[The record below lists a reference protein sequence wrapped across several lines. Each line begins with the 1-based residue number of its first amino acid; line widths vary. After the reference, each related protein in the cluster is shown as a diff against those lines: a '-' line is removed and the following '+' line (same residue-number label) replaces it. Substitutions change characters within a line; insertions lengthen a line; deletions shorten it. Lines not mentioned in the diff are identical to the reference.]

1 MSGRAWN
8 MEWDVEIGIGLD
20 PTVGLNYE
28 EQADLSR
35 EAADL
40 GYEQIWTPDGAG
52 EDAFQLCALRWNAT
66 RDAVPGGVGTG
77 IGVAPVAMQTPI
89 GFAKSAGTLSKMS
102 GGRFILGIG
111 SGQADVPGYRRN
123 WNLRGDSTLGLMRD
137 YLTVIR
143 ALVRGETVDHEGP
156 SIELHGARL
165 AINPPPHTPVYLGA
179 LGPRMLKLA
188 GEAADGVC
196 LNWCSAERVA
206 SSREVVAE
214 GAKAA
219 GRDPS
224 EVKIC
229 EYIRV
234 CIDEDVEAARRA
246 YTRSMM
252 GYALGQLGA
261 PPRSY
266 RAHFERMGFADDL
279 RRVDELRAA
288 NAPVE
293 EQVDAFPPALCL
305 AVGYFGK
312 AEGAAEHFLKLAEGL
327 DIALVRIV
335 ASKPGMD
342 GARAV
347 IRACAPAI

>member
-1 MSGRAWN
+1 
-8 MEWDVEIGIGLD
+8 
-20 PTVGLNYE
+20 
-28 EQADLSR
+28 
-35 EAADL
+35 L
-40 GYEQIWTPDGAG
+40 GYRQIWTPEGSG
-52 EDAFQLCALRWNAT
+52 EDSFQLCALRWNAT
-66 RDAVPGGVGTG
+66 RDVVSGGLGTG
-77 IGVAPVAMQTPI
+77 IGVSPVAMRTPM
-89 GFAKSAGTLSKMS
+89 GFAMSAGTLSKMS

-111 SGQADVPGYRRN
+111 SGQADVPGYKRN
-123 WNLRGDSTLGLMRD
+123 WNLRGSSTLGLMRD

-143 ALVRGETVDHEGP
+143 ALVRGETVDYTGP
-156 SIELHGARL
+156 SIELHGAKL
-165 AINPPPHTPVYLGA
+165 GINPAPRTPVYLAA
-179 LGPRMLKLA
+179 LGPEMLKLS

-196 LNWCSAERVA
+196 LNWCSADMVA
-206 SSREVVAE
+206 RSRELVAE
-214 GAKAA
+214 GAERA
-219 GRDPS
+219 GRDPA
-224 EVKIC
+224 EVKVC

-234 CIDEDVEAARRA
+234 CIDEDEEAARRA

-252 GYALGQLGA
+252 GYALGRLGD

-279 RRVDELRAA
+279 RRIDEMRAA

-312 AEGAAEHFLKLAEGL
+312 AEGAAAHFRKLATGL

-335 ASKPGMD
+335 ASKPGLE

-347 IRACAPAI
+347 IRACAPAIAG

>member
-1 MSGRAWN
+1 M
-8 MEWDVEIGIGLD
+8 
-20 PTVGLNYE
+20 T
-28 EQADLSR
+28 
-35 EAADL
+35 
-40 GYEQIWTPDGAG
+40 
-52 EDAFQLCALRWNAT
+52 
-66 RDAVPGGVGTG
+66 
-77 IGVAPVAMQTPI
+77 
-89 GFAKSAGTLSKMS
+89 

-111 SGQADVPGYRRN
+111 SGQADVASYRRS
-123 WNLRGDSTLGLMRD
+123 WSIRGTSTLGLMRD

-143 ALVRGETVDHEGP
+143 TLVRGETVDYTGP

-165 AINPPPHTPVYLGA
+165 GINPPPQTPVYLAA
-179 LGPRMLKLA
+179 LGPEMLKLG
-188 GEAADGVC
+188 GEAADGIC
-196 LNWCSAERVA
+196 LNWCSAEMVA
-206 SSREVVAE
+206 RSRELVAE
-214 GAKAA
+214 GAERA
-219 GRDPS
+219 GRDPAD
-224 EVKIC
+224 VRIC

-234 CIDEDVEAARRA
+234 CVDEDEEAARRA

-252 GYALGQLGA
+252 GYALGRLGD

-279 RRVDELRAA
+279 RRVDELRAR

-312 AEGAAEHFLKLAEGL
+312 AAGAAAHFRKLAEGL

-335 ASKPGMD
+335 ASKPGME

-347 IRACAPAI
+347 VGACAAAVAE